1 MAWKSMK
8 LNKIGNIFS
17 GNSINAKT
25 KKEKYLDIPEGTPY
39 VATKDVSYN
48 SVIDYDNGIKIPN
61 SDLDKFRKAHKNSI
75 LICAE
80 GGSAGRKLA
89 FNTKDICFVNKLFAL
104 EPFDFMDP
112 RYVFYFYH
120 TSDFQEQ
127 FKSRMTGLIGGVS
140 MGKFKDIDIPVP
152 PLPIQK
158 KIVEVLDSA
167 FEKIAKAKEN
177 SEQNLKNAKEVFES
191 YLQKVFENKGE
202 DWEEKKF
209 NEICEK
215 ITDGTHQTPTY
226 FSEGVIFL
234 SSKNVTSGKIDWNNI
249 RYIDQKQ
256 HEEMQKRV
264 SPQLNDILLAKN
276 GTTGVA
282 AIVDKD
288 EIFDIYVSL
297 ALLRPKENINPLFLL
312 YFINSPIAK
321 KQFNKRLKGIG
332 VPNLHLQEIREVEI
346 SFPKSLE
353 KQKTIVSK
361 LDNLSTQTKQLEQI
375 YSKKL
380 SCLEELKQSILQKAF
395 KGELTKDI
403 EVSS

>member
-1 MAWKSMK
+1 MTWEVKK
-8 LNKIGNIFS
+8 LNKVGNIFS

-25 KKEKYLDIPEGTPY
+25 KKEKYFNIPEGTPY
-39 VATKDVSYN
+39 VATKDVSYD

-61 SDLDKFRKAHKNSI
+61 SDLDKFRIAHKNSI

-104 EPFDFMDP
+104 EPFNFMDP

-191 YLQKVFENKGE
+191 YLQKVFENKGD
-202 DWEEKKF
+202 DWEERELINIS
-209 NEICEK
+209 NE
-215 ITDGTHQTPTY
+215 ITDGSH
-226 FSEGVIFL
+226 FSPE
-234 SSKNVTSGKIDWNNI
+234 SSFDYEYPYITVRDID
-249 RYIDQKQ
+249 
-256 HEEMQKRV
+256 
-264 SPQLNDILLAKN
+264 NDIIDFENSKCISKEN
-276 GTTGVA
+276 
-282 AIVDKD
+282 
-288 EIFDIYVSL
+288 YL
-297 ALLRPKENINPLFLL
+297 ALLKNGCKPNKGDLLFSKDGTVGKVSLVDYNKEFVVLSSLAIIRPNKISLFKI
-312 YFINSPIAK
+312 YFK
-321 KQFNKRLKGIG
+321 KFIFFGRSNW
-332 VPNLHLQEIREVEI
+332 
-346 SFPKSLE
+346 
-353 KQKTIVSK
+353 
-361 LDNLSTQTKQLEQI
+361 
-375 YSKKL
+375 KKDR
-380 SCLEELKQSILQKAF
+380 CRN
-395 KGELTKDI
+395 
-403 EVSS
+403 